1 VEERGVK
8 RADSNGKSHD
18 LLLQLSDVPIR
29 LCLELDLLGDITD
42 FIFDGT
48 KLGVIRRPRDDIE
61 TTRASTCGD
70 RGVDIGAVVR
80 GQIIPNK
87 NTIVIGHGN
96 AIDLDVATNILTEIS
111 KRIAGCTNVPY
122 APNPPSRMFHA
133 TIYIRRKGRIPW
145 LNCKKDGE
153 LLAMPVVAIFPHP
166 KQLQRPPL
174 FSVASLNCHP
184 KLVNINEHPPRHL
197 QDAKGGSSVPE
208 AEDAML
214 NRLSLCLIGLNRSDL
229 RRDIQPL
236 EALGDLLT

>member
-1 VEERGVK
+1 
-8 RADSNGKSHD
+8 
-18 LLLQLSDVPIR
+18 
-29 LCLELDLLGDITD
+29 
-42 FIFDGT
+42 
-48 KLGVIRRPRDDIE
+48 
-61 TTRASTCGD
+61 
-70 RGVDIGAVVR
+70 VDIGAVVR

-111 KRIAGCTNVPY
+111 KRIFGRTNVPY

-133 TIYIRRKGRIPW
+133 TVYIRRKGRIPR
-145 LNCKKDGE
+145 LNRKKDGE
-153 LLAMPVVAIFPHP
+153 ILAMPVVAIFPHP

-184 KLVNINEHPPRHL
+184 KLVNIDEHPPRHL
-197 QDAKGGSSVPE
+197 KDAKGGSSVPE

-229 RRDIQPL
+229 RRDIQLL